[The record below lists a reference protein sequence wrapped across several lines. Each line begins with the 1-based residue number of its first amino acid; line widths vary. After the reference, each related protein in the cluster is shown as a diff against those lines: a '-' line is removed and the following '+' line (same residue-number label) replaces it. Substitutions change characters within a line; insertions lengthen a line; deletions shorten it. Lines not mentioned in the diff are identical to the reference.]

1 MTRAHKWLPGDIGG
15 LWKREI
21 TKVHE
26 KTLGGDRYGCKVFH
40 MVTFTKLFVLSVC
53 SLAHIKFTIVR
64 SKMLL
69 KICTSYYLR
78 AFILSFYHRPFVLYT
93 FYQYC
98 SNCLEPSFFL
108 LFIWLAASQFSSTVP
123 LWQSYSK

>member
-1 MTRAHKWLPGDIGG
+1 M
-15 LWKREI
+15 
-21 TKVHE
+21 
-26 KTLGGDRYGCKVFH
+26 
-40 MVTFTKLFVLSVC
+40 C

-78 AFILSFYHRPFVLYT
+78 SFILSFYHRPFVLYT

-98 SNCLEPSFFL
+98 SNCLEPSFLCFL
-108 LFIWLAASQFSSTVP
+108 YGWLLLGFQVLFLCDNPTQSKALFPYDPFPLYSHIIFSCVCLYYIANIACFQKKFSPVNILGLAQ
-123 LWQSYSK
+123 